1 MSKVSRIG
9 TYDIVA
15 KLGSGGMA
23 DVYLGTKTGA
33 AGFSRPVVVK
43 RIRDSLRGKTDV
55 QQMFIDEARLSSRIQ
70 HPNVVGVEELGEE
83 NGCFFMVME
92 YVHGVELAALLRD
105 LAQLR
110 RQLTPPAAVAI
121 ACAVADGLHA
131 AHEARDAQGRALGVV
146 HRDVSPQNII
156 LSANGGVKVIDFGV
170 AKAAYRLHRTEGHK
184 IKGKLRY
191 MSPEQISG
199 DADRRSDLFALGVV
213 LWECLTNRRLFSEA
227 DDMVVLQRIQSGDI
241 PPPSKYAKTTPEL
254 DSVVMQTLAVNPD
267 TRPQTGRKLRQML
280 QRAVPSAQEFDD
292 AASAA
297 LLMATLGGELEDQ
310 ARRLMVPVQMA
321 LNTQEMTT
329 EPAQALQRFTTEW
342 VEAPR
347 NLVSTPNVTVEPVS
361 PTPMAAPVA
370 ASKRPSHWLIAAI
383 AGLAVFVGVAGAGLF
398 FMSSEE
404 PPAPEAVTVIAPPAQ
419 PIQAVATEPVADQP
433 VADPV
438 AEPLAAQPA
447 DPASDAQP
455 DAGATAAE
463 PGPREPR
470 RSERR
475 PERRRSTRD
484 DSPAT
489 TTEPTSSSGE
499 PSGESEMSDMND
511 FRLIDTEDPF
521 QDGF

>member
-9 TYDIVA
+9 AYDIVA

-83 NGCFFMVME
+83 DGCFFMVME

-105 LAQLR
+105 LAQIR
-110 RQLTPPAAVAI
+110 RQLTPDAAVAI

-191 MSPEQISG
+191 MSPEQING
-199 DADRRSDLFALGVV
+199 EVDRRSDLFALGVV
-213 LWECLTNRRLFSEA
+213 LWECLTNRRLFSES
-227 DDMVVLQRIQSGDI
+227 DDMVVLKRIQEGDI
-241 PPPSKYAKTTPEL
+241 PPPSQFAKTTREL

-267 TRPQTGRKLRQML
+267 IRPPTGRKLRQML

-292 AASAA
+292 AACAA

-321 LNTQEMTT
+321 LNTQELTT
-329 EPAQALQRFTTEW
+329 EPAQALQRFTMEW

-347 NLVSTPNVTVEPVS
+347 HVVSTPNVFMEPVAQES
-361 PTPMAAPVA
+361 ARPMNAP
-370 ASKRPSHWLIAAI
+370 ASAPKRPSHWLIGAI
-383 AGLAVFVGVAGAGLF
+383 AGLAVFLGIAGAGLF
-398 FMSSEE
+398 FMAREE
-404 PPAPEAVTVIAPPAQ
+404 PAESASDAVTVIAPPAQ
-419 PIQAVATEPVADQP
+419 PLAQPVQADPTPQPAADPSEPV
-433 VADPV
+433 
-438 AEPLAAQPA
+438 EPIEETNNEA
-447 DPASDAQP
+447 
-455 DAGATAAE
+455 DAGTEA
-463 PGPREPR
+463 EPR
-470 RSERR
+470 RSSRR
-475 PERRRSTRD
+475 TPRNRMRENPAAST
-484 DSPAT
+484 A
-489 TTEPTSSSGE
+489 EPSSSAGD
-499 PSGESEMSDMND
+499 SDMSDD
-511 FRLIDTEDPF
+511 RGFRLIETEDPF
-521 QDGF
+521 QDEF